1 MGVTGIEQVFTVN
14 YGGHT
19 TELHQVPRLIFQ
31 LMALEEGS
39 LESGG
44 DILGCYSA

>member
-1 MGVTGIEQVFTVN
+1 MDVTSIEQAFTVN
-14 YGGHT
+14 YGEHT

-31 LMALEEGS
+31 LMAIEEGS

-44 DILGCYSA
+44 DILGCYNA